1 MSSFPSEVIGT
12 DKSESTSG
20 QVRMGRSK
28 TEKLIPHIL
37 AEDAA
42 RIFDDNVPVQQKVY
56 YEMLL
61 GHAYSESVKSLALRS
76 FG

>member
-1 MSSFPSEVIGT
+1 MVLISGKSHRALSKMSSFPSEVIGT

-28 TEKLIPHIL
+28 TEKLIPNIL

-42 RIFDDNVPVQQKVY
+42 RIFDDNVPVQQKV
-56 YEMLL
+56 
-61 GHAYSESVKSLALRS
+61 
-76 FG
+76 